1 MWLIEQLYIE
11 LGLTFFFS
19 FEFVGYY
26 LSSYDEA
33 KIGSKLLTGSWRQ
46 KIDSGP
52 GMNEPTN
59 LLLQIQVGFPC
70 SEKLFYPLWGFE
82 SCTLWQYRLWSFQG
96 RDTKLESFWA
106 KNQHIQRKLFK
117 FENWSMYV
125 VASCQKRGIILENK
139 VI

>member
-1 MWLIEQLYIE
+1 MKTLKNHPKKYFSRISLTAKNKEFMFSNVAYRLYTNIEQLHIE
-11 LGLTFFFS
+11 LGLTDFFS

-70 SEKLFYPLWGFE
+70 SEKLFYPLTR
-82 SCTLWQYRLWSFQG
+82 SLLY
-96 RDTKLESFWA
+96 
-106 KNQHIQRKLFK
+106 
-117 FENWSMYV
+117 
-125 VASCQKRGIILENK
+125 
-139 VI
+139 

>member
-1 MWLIEQLYIE
+1 MFLEKFKIYFFAYENIKNTPQKVEYFSRISLTAKPPKIKNSQMWLIEQLYIE
-11 LGLTFFFS
+11 LGLTDFFS

-70 SEKLFYPLWGFE
+70 SEKLFYPLTR
-82 SCTLWQYRLWSFQG
+82 SLLY
-96 RDTKLESFWA
+96 
-106 KNQHIQRKLFK
+106 
-117 FENWSMYV
+117 
-125 VASCQKRGIILENK
+125 
-139 VI
+139 